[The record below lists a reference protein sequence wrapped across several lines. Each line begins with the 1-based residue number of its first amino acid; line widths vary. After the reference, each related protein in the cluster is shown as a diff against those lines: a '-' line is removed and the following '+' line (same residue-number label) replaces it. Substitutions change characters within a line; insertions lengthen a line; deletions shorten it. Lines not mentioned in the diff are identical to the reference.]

1 MRYYS
6 PVIKSFKCADTQS
19 LADGTAVKRFA
30 NIADV
35 ARRKLRQLEIA
46 ERLDDLRV
54 PPGNRLEALKGS
66 RAGQHSIRV
75 NDQFRVCFRWAAAG
89 AEDVEI
95 VDYH

>member
-1 MRYYS
+1 M
-6 PVIKSFKCADTQS
+6 IKSFKCADTRALS
-19 LADGTAVKRFA
+19 KGERVKRFA

-46 ERLDDLRV
+46 AMLDDLRV
-54 PPGNRLEALKGS
+54 PPGNRLEALKGD
-66 RAGQHSIRV
+66 RTGQYSIRV
-75 NDQFRVCFRWAAAG
+75 NDQFRVCFRWKDAG